1 MTHNCQSE
9 FEEAFLSGYIDR
21 VLTQQ
26 EQQKVRLHLEDC
38 SSCQSWVVQME
49 EIRSASLGTPFPTL
63 SDQQWNEIPTSPTSS
78 VIRNLGW
85 VIFCSWFLAVLVFG
99 LWEFTQSGA
108 ELWEKFLVFA
118 GFSGCSLLFISVL
131 ADRIHHLKTDRYRS
145 VHK

>member
-1 MTHNCQSE
+1 MTPKCQSD

-21 VLTQQ
+21 ALTQQ
-26 EQQKVRLHLEDC
+26 EQQKVRLHLEGC
-38 SSCQSWVVQME
+38 PTCHSWVTTMKD
-49 EIRSASLGTPFPTL
+49 IRSASLETPFPTL

-99 LWEFTQSGA
+99 LWEFTRSGA
-108 ELWEKFLVFA
+108 GVWEKSLVFA
-118 GFSGCSLLFISVL
+118 GFSGTSLLFISVL